1 MDMINLF
8 NRTPKPHNVTAEEIK
23 QILAKFSDPI
33 LGGDIISSGA
43 VSTFDL
49 KGSVL
54 NIIIETDQKHA
65 ATYDEIG
72 TKARASLLKLKGITK
87 VNVVI
92 TEHITTQQKSPP
104 MAEPTPK
111 AKPPSA
117 TSIRPKNIGKI
128 IAIASGK
135 GGVGKSTVA
144 FNIAYALAKAGKKTG
159 IIDADIYGPSI
170 PTLMGEADSKA
181 EVDDNGKLLPIEKF
195 GLKAASI
202 GYVVDKDRALIWR
215 GPMALKALTQ
225 FFTSVAWGT
234 LDYLIIDLPPGT
246 GDVPLTIA
254 QQAKIDGVVIVATP
268 QEVALADVRR
278 GIELFQKAG
287 IEIIGII
294 ENMSVLIDENSGAEI
309 DLFGKGGA
317 KKCAENLGINYLGAL
332 NFYPALRTSS
342 DRGEVFEGAQQ
353 QIKEIIKAI

>member
-1 MDMINLF
+1 MINLF
-8 NRTPKPHNVTAEEIK
+8 NRTPKPHKVTTEEIK
-23 QILAKFSDPI
+23 QILSKFADPI
-33 LGGDIISSGA
+33 LGGDIIASGA
-43 VSTFDL
+43 VSSFDL
-49 KGSVL
+49 KDQTLSVV
-54 NIIIETDQKHA
+54 IETDVKHA
-65 ATYDEIG
+65 AIYDEIG
-72 TKARASLLKLKGITK
+72 TQAQKELLKLKGITK
-87 VNVVI
+87 VNVVV
-92 TEHITTQQKSPP
+92 TEHINTPQQSPKMP
-104 MAEPTPK
+104 TEPTPK
-111 AKPPSA
+111 PKAPSA
-117 TSIRPKNIGKI
+117 TSIRPPNIGKI
-128 IAIASGK
+128 IAVASGK
-135 GGVGKSTVA
+135 GGVGKSTIA
-144 FNIAYALAKAGKKTG
+144 FNIAYALAKAGKRTG

-170 PTLMGEADSKA
+170 PTLMGEVDQKA

-225 FFTSVAWGT
+225 FFTSVAWGA

-278 GIELFQKAG
+278 GIELFNKAG
-287 IEIIGII
+287 IKIIGII
-294 ENMSVLIDENSGAEI
+294 ENMSVLIDENSGVEI

-317 KKCAENLGINYLGAL
+317 KKCAETLGINYLGAL

-353 QIKEIIKAI
+353 QIGKIIKAL

>member
-1 MDMINLF
+1 MINLF
-8 NRTPKPHNVTAEEIK
+8 NRTPKPHKVTAEEIK
-23 QILAKFSDPI
+23 QVLSKFSDPI
-33 LGGDIISSGA
+33 SGGDIIDSGA
-43 VSTFDL
+43 VSSFDL
-49 KGSVL
+49 KEQTLSV
-54 NIIIETDQKHA
+54 IIETDAKHA
-65 ATYDEIG
+65 AIYDEIG
-72 TKARASLLKLKGITK
+72 TQAQRELIKLKGISK

-92 TEHITTQQKSPP
+92 TEHINTPQQSPKMP
-104 MAEPTPK
+104 TETTPK
-111 AKPPSA
+111 PKAPSA
-117 TSIRPKNIGKI
+117 TSIRPANIGKI
-128 IAIASGK
+128 IAVASGK
-135 GGVGKSTVA
+135 GGVGKSTIA
-144 FNIAYALAKAGKKTG
+144 FNIAYALAKSGKKTG

-170 PTLMGEADSKA
+170 PTLMGEADQKA
-181 EVDDNGKLLPIEKF
+181 EVDDNGKLLPVEKF

-225 FFTSVAWGT
+225 FFTSVEWGA

-294 ENMSVLIDENSGAEI
+294 ENMSVLIDENTGAEI

-317 KKCAENLGINYLGAL
+317 KKCAETLGINYLGAL

-353 QIKEIIKAI
+353 QIDAIIKSL